1 MWVRSGLLDPHGTCL
16 PIPQITAPHVLLTL
30 NKQEFLIGLFGLDM
44 SNTTVNNGPSA
55 RGDMAALRGYGKQV
69 RNFVQL
75 CAIIVNKQFGVGAVC
90 KQREKEMVKQ
100 PKTVA
105 FRVTE
110 TELEAIKAEI
120 GHALKFNDNNTV
132 TKAKTVNDVIRF
144 WVSLNLE
151 GAVKRLQDA
160 KKKQEAAEKR
170 KAKKVANDTK

>member
-1 MWVRSGLLDPHGTCL
+1 LV
-16 PIPQITAPHVLLTL
+16 
-30 NKQEFLIGLFGLDM
+30 
-44 SNTTVNNGPSA
+44 PS
-55 RGDMAALRGYGKQV
+55 
-69 RNFVQL
+69 
-75 CAIIVNKQFGVGAVC
+75 VNKG
-90 KQREKEMVKQ
+90 KKEMVKQ

-110 TELEAIKAEI
+110 IELEAIKAEI

-160 KKKQEAAEKR
+160 KKKEEAVEKR
-170 KAKKVANDTK
+170 KAKKAARDDAK